1 MGDHIHKPRLGCAAA
16 FHLAGAGFRALFR
29 TGWGFGLLPVAPN
42 VRMPGGLCRVFAAL
56 CGVSVFLLIC
66 RIICLLAV
74 ELNSHHAYSKKHI
87 FLRVDHHIEFA
98 EGDVLQ
104 RSGVLTVACGCKRAV
119 QALDNGRPCRG
130 GRDRHIHSHVGVFP
144 ALDRN
149 DGALSDFQSHI
160 RHFPG
165 LERIGVY
172 YFLLDTR
179 AVKFRVRAV
188 PRQGHVLDGAIG
200 CYGCALGIQD
210 QGVDA
215 RTCFHMH
222 GVSWRAYRHG
232 VHAGT
237 SLHCD
242 SGVRSASSQDHR
254 IDLRVTG
261 NFKVHR
267 GVGE

>member
-1 MGDHIHKPRLGCAAA
+1 MPMLASIRDPGRGVPIVGDHIHRPGFSLAAA
-16 FHLAGAGFRALFR
+16 FHLAGAGFLALFR
-29 TGWGFGLLPVAPN
+29 TGGGSGLLPVAPN

-56 CGVSVFLLIC
+56 CGVSFFLLIC

-104 RSGVLTVACGCKRAV
+104 RSGVITVAFGCKRAV

-130 GRDRHIHSHVGVFP
+130 GRDRHIHSHAGVFP

-188 PRQGHVLDGAIG
+188 PRQGRNLDGAIG
-200 CYGCALGIQD
+200 CYGCA
-210 QGVDA
+210 
-215 RTCFHMH
+215 
-222 GVSWRAYRHG
+222 
-232 VHAGT
+232 
-237 SLHCD
+237 
-242 SGVRSASSQDHR
+242 
-254 IDLRVTG
+254 
-261 NFKVHR
+261 
-267 GVGE
+267 